1 MTTTPNARYTF
12 GFHGSMH
19 LLLPAGEVQEETVEP
34 FFENGD
40 WLYDPH
46 YFEQIPALF
55 ERRQPTALGG
65 LDIAGVVV
73 CFIGTCFAKKI
84 FDEVYE
90 RTLKR
95 PIGAQL
101 DKLFNKV
108 EIPAGKTVEYRDVI
122 YLEDI
127 DLVVVVRAVAS
138 KDAGQAIQN
147 QVMQA
152 HRVAYSYIEQ
162 YGRKG
167 PIHCHKIIGGSISAV
182 PEIFNTLEEIKQ
194 HDRSEIKQL
203 SRR

>member
-1 MTTTPNARYTF
+1 
-12 GFHGSMH
+12 MH
-19 LLLPAGEVQEETVEP
+19 LLRPAGEIQEETVEP

-40 WLYDPH
+40 WQHDPI

-65 LDIAGVVV
+65 LEIAGVVV

-95 PIGAQL
+95 PIGVQL

-108 EIPAGKTVEYRDVI
+108 EIPVDKIVEYRDVI

-127 DLVVVVRAVAS
+127 DLVVVIRAIAS
-138 KDAGQAIQN
+138 KDSGQAIQH

-152 HRVAYSYIEQ
+152 HRVAHSYIEQ
-162 YGRKG
+162 HGRQG
-167 PIHCHKIIGGSISAV
+167 AHPLSQDHWRVHSGRAG
-182 PEIFNTLEEIKQ
+182 TLLNLGRDQ
-194 HDRSEIKQL
+194 AARSFPDQADRSPVKSL
-203 SRR
+203 K